1 MVNYF
6 SSSPSTLSGGSC
18 MCGTTVQTIEPFV
31 ENPTYLESE
40 SAYMNTFYDPSTPIS
55 QVSTTSDPISG
66 LFSKFFESP
75 VQQETVPPLANQQ
88 SPLNPII
95 DSVSHQLGLAPS
107 TMQSMIHQ
115 TASSFGINPSELKE
129 NVAHFFSQFGI
140 SRESIQSVL
149 KEIASQVGLNNKMGY
164 SGTINPKV
172 IQKILQ
178 KSNIKVKQNNLQ
190 NISQHNPV
198 NKQFQ
203 LESLNQ
209 PNQLPTNTV
218 SHNTIISNMIQNKNK
233 VNHVNRVPTNKINV
247 VNMQKLQNTLGKTN
261 NVLVKPNTVEIPV
274 VTNSQG
280 RMEPVVLKPNG
291 VITTS
296 TNKPLVVNNAGVLTN
311 KQNGVAVTVNN
322 AKVVKNSVGQLVNSQ
337 TGNPVSVLSTNSAN
351 QTIIKQNTFQN
362 VVPTAEVSAA
372 VVANETVNVQ
382 PTYTNANWMQRFPK
396 MTANNVQRLKNYTS
410 RHEGVDFSQVDPAA
424 LQNSIDKFLQ
434 EYATN

>member
-18 MCGTTVQTIEPFV
+18 MCGTAVQTIEPFV
-31 ENPTYLESE
+31 ENPSYLESE
-40 SAYMNTFYDPSTPIS
+40 SFMNTFYDPS

-75 VQQETVPPLANQQ
+75 VQQEIVPQLANQQ

-95 DSVSHQLGLAPS
+95 DTVSHQLGLAPS

-140 SRESIQSVL
+140 SRDSIQSVL

-172 IQKILQ
+172 IKNVLQ
-178 KSNIKVKQNNLQ
+178 KSNIKVKENNYL

-198 NKQFQ
+198 NKQIQ
-203 LESLNQ
+203 LQSLNK
-209 PNQLPTNTV
+209 PNQLPSNTV
-218 SHNTIISNMIQNKNK
+218 SHNAIISNMIQNKVDQGNK
-233 VNHVNRVPTNKINV
+233 AANNKIS
-247 VNMQKLQNTLGKTN
+247 QNTLVKN
-261 NVLVKPNTVEIPV
+261 AAVLVQPNAVLVKPNAVEVPV

-280 RMEPVVLKPNG
+280 NMEPVVLKSNG
-291 VITTS
+291 VITTAS
-296 TNKPLVVNNAGVLTN
+296 NKPLVVNNAGVLTN

-322 AKVVKNSVGQLVNSQ
+322 AKVVKNSAGQLVNSQ
-337 TGNPVSVLSTNSAN
+337 TGNPVSVLSTNSVN
-351 QTIIKQNTFQN
+351 QTIKQNSFQN
-362 VVPTAEVSAA
+362 AA
-372 VVANETVNVQ
+372 PNAVAVAAADPNQPANVQ
-382 PTYTNANWMQRFPK
+382 PTYTNANWIKRFPK
-396 MTANNVQRLKNYTS
+396 MTTNNVQRLRNYTS